1 MSVIGKYLLVFLT
14 AMAPIIEL
22 RGAVPFGVGM
32 DLPVLPVLIVSVLGN
47 MVPVPFIALFIR
59 RIFAFLR
66 KKSHWLNDIVSKIEE
81 RARKKAK
88 TVKKYEL
95 LGLYI
100 LVAIPLPGTGA
111 WTGALVGALLN
122 IRLKLLIP
130 TVFAGVVTAGIIMCL
145 ISYGASALIGLV

>member
-1 MSVIGKYLLVFLT
+1 MTVIGKYLLVFLT

-66 KKSHWLNDIVSKIEE
+66 RKSHWLNDIVTKIEE
-81 RARKKAK
+81 RAHKKAK

-111 WTGALVGALLN
+111 WTGALVGSLLN

-130 TVFAGVVTAGIIMCL
+130 TVFAGVVTAGIIMCV

>member
-130 TVFAGVVTAGIIMCL
+130 AVFAGVVTAGIIMCV

>member
-66 KKSHWLNDIVSKIEE
+66 KKSHWLNDIVTKIEE

-88 TVKKYEL
+88 TVKSL
-95 LGLYI
+95 CFFI
-100 LVAIPLPGTGA
+100 L
-111 WTGALVGALLN
+111 
-122 IRLKLLIP
+122 LKLYMKSD
-130 TVFAGVVTAGIIMCL
+130 IIKL
-145 ISYGASALIGLV
+145 